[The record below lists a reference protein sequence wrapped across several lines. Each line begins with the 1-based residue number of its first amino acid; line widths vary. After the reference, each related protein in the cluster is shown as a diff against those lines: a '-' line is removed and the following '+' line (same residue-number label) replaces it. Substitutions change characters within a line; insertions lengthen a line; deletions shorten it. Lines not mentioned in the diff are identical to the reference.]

1 MAKVTKE
8 EIAAKVAAMEALKQ
22 PEKKGWLTEL
32 INKKESKTNPKKEIP
47 IRLEKAGY
55 RNTFWG

>member
-22 PEKKGWLTEL
+22 PEKKGWLQEL
-32 INKKESKTNPKKEIP
+32 IIKKEQPKKEIP

>member
-32 INKKESKTNPKKEIP
+32 ITKKEQPKKEIP